1 MKCSAPGLPL
11 PLAFPFAHS
20 PPTVRLYADF
30 AIFEPGS
37 STLYLTLASWK
48 TVLAPLWRFPVAWF
62 GIEVPSI
69 PMPSPSAERR
79 HLERQITYAR
89 PIFMVLALG
98 VLLEEPPQ
106 ARGPHAVA
114 FVLAYLGAALALLSL
129 EYVPHLSEWQL
140 PLLADLAALSVFLL
154 LTNSVAAFWFVY
166 LFVAL
171 AAGIRWGLER
181 SILLAGGVTLAVLL
195 RATWQGGFGWMEVF
209 SWVAL
214 VAGTFTG
221 GVGLSFMGYR
231 NRLHASEHDF
241 LVRLTAML
249 QVEKGVAE
257 SLRLVL
263 GELAVGFDCERGIFA
278 FRDTELER
286 IFVWTVAPGED
297 KRLTPENLP
306 LSKGDVFLFDYPEAS
321 ICWNQGNG
329 IRATFGWNRR
339 DGQRLPELP
348 RMPEQTRQ
356 ELGLRSMLG
365 VTVNFDGLPVGK
377 LMLANSRRPHLPQ
390 DLQRLER
397 VVRHLGPPLEN
408 LLLLRRLRVRA
419 IEGERSRISRD
430 LHDGILQTL
439 LSIEIQLDV
448 LRRRVP
454 QAPEQIAGEL
464 ATLQH
469 TVRNETQ
476 ELRRM
481 VMDMRPQGVQSA
493 DLVDLMRGFAERFRN
508 ESAVALDLLIDAA
521 MLDLPDR
528 ICRELFQIYKEA
540 LHNVKKHA
548 RATHVVVKLWQNEAK
563 VVLVIDDNGEGF
575 SFAGRYTGDELD
587 RLRLGPISIKDR
599 TRSVGGVLMVES
611 TPGHGARL
619 TVEVPLG

>member
-1 MKCSAPGLPL
+1 
-11 PLAFPFAHS
+11 
-20 PPTVRLYADF
+20 
-30 AIFEPGS
+30 
-37 STLYLTLASWK
+37 
-48 TVLAPLWRFPVAWF
+48 
-62 GIEVPSI
+62 
-69 PMPSPSAERR
+69 
-79 HLERQITYAR
+79 
-89 PIFMVLALG
+89 
-98 VLLEEPPQ
+98 
-106 ARGPHAVA
+106 
-114 FVLAYLGAALALLSL
+114 
-129 EYVPHLSEWQL
+129 
-140 PLLADLAALSVFLL
+140 
-154 LTNSVAAFWFVY
+154 
-166 LFVAL
+166 
-171 AAGIRWGLER
+171 
-181 SILLAGGVTLAVLL
+181 
-195 RATWQGGFGWMEVF
+195 MEVL

-263 GELAVGFDCERGIFA
+263 GELARGFDCERGILA
-278 FRDTELER
+278 FRDPELER
-286 IFVWTVAPGED
+286 IFVWTAAAGET
-297 KRLTPENLP
+297 KRLTPESLP
-306 LSKGDVFLFDYPEAS
+306 LSKAEAFLFDYPEAS

-329 IRATFGWNRR
+329 LRAAFGWNRK
-339 DGQRLPELP
+339 DGQHLSELPPLPE
-348 RMPEQTRQ
+348 ETRQ
-356 ELGLRSMLG
+356 ELNLRSMLG
-365 VTVNFDGLPVGK
+365 VTVDFDGQAVGR
-377 LMLANSRRPHLPQ
+377 LMLANARRAHMPQ

-408 LLLLRRLRVRA
+408 LLLMRRLRVRA

-448 LRRRVP
+448 LRRRVA
-454 QAPEQIAGEL
+454 QYPEQVAAEL

-476 ELRRM
+476 ELRQM
-481 VMDMRPQGVQSA
+481 VMDMRPLGVQSA

-508 ESAVALDLLIDAA
+508 ESAMALDLLIDTAV
-521 MLDLPDR
+521 LDLPDR
-528 ICRELFQIYKEA
+528 ICRELFQIYREA

-548 RATHVVVKLWQNEAK
+548 RATHVVVKLWQNETK
-563 VVLVIDDNGEGF
+563 VVLVVDDNGEGF